1 MEDKELK
8 RKREDIEVPH
18 TLGGASYILFGHIDL
33 AEGGKSLA
41 EVGLQK
47 PRNLGTYYPMR
58 VFLLPLT
65 N

>member
-1 MEDKELK
+1 MKDKELK
-8 RKREDIEVPH
+8 RKREDIEVPN

-41 EVGLQK
+41 EVGLRK
-47 PRNLGTYYPMR
+47 PRNLGTYHPMR
-58 VFLLPLT
+58 VFFLPLK